1 MHETGW
7 ALAGTSSMQALDRF
21 SIESLGIPG
30 EILMESAGRA
40 VLERVLAQLRAD
52 SSRMRGEAE
61 CEVLVVCGGG
71 NNGGDGLVVARHL
84 HRLAVPVRVVAVSGC
99 AAFRGDAAANLS
111 RAVASGLPIQDGGD
125 AAGPEAERRPVAG
138 IIVDAVFGTGLNRDV
153 EGLAGDWIR
162 RINEARKTGAYVIAV
177 DLPSGLDADTGAVLG
192 VAVEADET
200 VTFELP
206 KPALAQEPGRSLA
219 GSIRVARIGIAH
231 EAPGVEI
238 DTFLWSP
245 SAAAHNLPERPAAG
259 HKGSF
264 GHVLVVAG
272 SQGKTGAAH
281 LSALGALRSG
291 AGLVTLACPAG
302 LADVL
307 EVKTTEA
314 MTVPV
319 ADTSDRSFATAAE
332 DTILAL
338 ALERDVIAMG
348 PGVGTH
354 PEARALMRSLAK
366 RLDRPL
372 VIDADGLNA
381 FSEEEGLIA
390 MLKGRSAATILTPHP
405 GEAARLLGCSG
416 AEVNRDR
423 VGSARALAEKSGA
436 VVLLKGAASVIA
448 EPTGRVWINPTG
460 GPALAAGGTG
470 DVLTGVTAAFLAQGA
485 EAGRAAALAAYV
497 HGAAADGLSRVMG
510 EAGILASEVA
520 EALPSTIMQLRRE
533 SRASGRRFGKAG
545 GREEESRERDGCA
558 LLLPFP
564 GT

>member
-7 ALAGTSSMQALDRF
+7 ALADTSSMQALDRF

-40 VLERVLAQLRAD
+40 VLERILVRRRSALAR
-52 SSRMRGEAE
+52 RTGEAE
-61 CEVLVVCGGG
+61 REVLVVCGGG

-84 HRLAVPVRVVAVSGC
+84 HQLGVPVRVVAVSGR
-99 AAFRGDAAANLS
+99 AAFRGDAAANLA
-111 RAVASGLPIQDGGD
+111 RAM
-125 AAGPEAERRPVAG
+125 AAGLAVQEGDDAIGQAAEHRPAAG
-138 IIVDAVFGTGLNRDV
+138 IIVDAVFGTGLNRVV
-153 EGLAGDWIR
+153 EGRAGDWIR
-162 RINEARKTGAYVIAV
+162 RINDARSSGAYVIAV
-177 DLPSGLDADTGAVLG
+177 DLPSGLEADTGAVLG
-192 VAVEADET
+192 VAVAADET
-200 VTFELP
+200 VTIELA
-206 KPALAQEPGRSLA
+206 KPGLAQEPGRGLA
-219 GSIRVARIGIAH
+219 GRIWLAPIGIAH

-238 DTFLWSP
+238 DTYLWSRR
-245 SAAAHNLPERPAAG
+245 AAGHNLPERPSAG

-281 LSALGALRSG
+281 LSASGALRAG

-319 ADTSDRSFATAAE
+319 ADTSDRSFAAAAE
-332 DTILAL
+332 DAILAL
-338 ALERDVIAMG
+338 AHARDVIAMG
-348 PGVGTH
+348 PGVGVH

-390 MLKGRSAATILTPHP
+390 MLKDRRAATILTPHP
-405 GEAARLLGCSG
+405 GEAARLLGCSV

-423 VGSARALAEKSGA
+423 VSSARSLAERSGA
-436 VVLLKGAASVIA
+436 VILLKGAASVIA
-448 EPTGRVWINPTG
+448 EPAGRVWINPTG
-460 GPALAAGGTG
+460 GPALATGGTG
-470 DVLTGVTAAFLAQGA
+470 DVLTGVAAAFLAQGVD
-485 EAGRAAALAAYV
+485 AGRAAALAAYV
-497 HGAAADGLSRVMG
+497 HGAGADRLSREKG
-510 EAGILASEVA
+510 EGGVLASEIA
-520 EALPSTIMQLRRE
+520 DALPTTIMELRRE
-533 SRASGRRFGKAG
+533 TRAPGRQFSNEAELEG
-545 GREEESRERDGCA
+545 ESRERDGCA